1 MRPLWRRLLWLPW
14 RLLWR
19 LLRGVLLVLAAAV
32 LFIEEWGWRP
42 LTAFVGRLA
51 TWPPLARLEA
61 RVREAPPRIALLLFL
76 LPAVALFPI
85 KLFAL
90 WIIHLGHAVLGITVI
105 VVAKLLGTAIVGRLF
120 ILTESQLMRFAWFA
134 RALGWWR
141 TTKQRVMDALRRSA
155 AWRTARRLKTRWR
168 AWRRRFR
175 GLDEQDG

>member
-1 MRPLWRRLLWLPW
+1 MLRLTVRP
-14 RLLWR
+14 LWR
-19 LLRGVLLVLAAAV
+19 LLRGLLLVLAAAV

-51 TWPPLARLEA
+51 QWPPLARAEA
-61 RVREAPPRIALLLFL
+61 RVRNAPPRVALLLFL

-85 KLFAL
+85 KVLAL
-90 WIIHLGHAVLGITVI
+90 WVIHRGHALLGITVI

-141 TTKQRVMDALRRSA
+141 TTKLRVMDALRRSA
-155 AWRTARRLKTRWR
+155 AWRGARRLKTRWR
-168 AWRRRFR
+168 VWRRRFR
-175 GLDEQDG
+175 GVDEPEA